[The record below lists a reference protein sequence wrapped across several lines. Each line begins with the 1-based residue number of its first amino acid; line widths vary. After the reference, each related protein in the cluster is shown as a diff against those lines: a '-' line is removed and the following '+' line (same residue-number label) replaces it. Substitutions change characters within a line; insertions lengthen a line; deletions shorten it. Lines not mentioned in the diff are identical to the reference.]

1 MKTKIDIAQYGSRIL
16 DSEGNTI
23 KIPKYV
29 EKRMDSKFKQRIKR
43 IRYNHLSVERR
54 WRSIV
59 IVDSLGNPFDTSKI
73 VRKEYFN
80 N

>member
-29 EKRMDSKFKQRIKR
+29 EKRMDSKFKQHIK
-43 IRYNHLSVERR
+43 E
-54 WRSIV
+54 
-59 IVDSLGNPFDTSKI
+59 
-73 VRKEYFN
+73 
-80 N
+80 